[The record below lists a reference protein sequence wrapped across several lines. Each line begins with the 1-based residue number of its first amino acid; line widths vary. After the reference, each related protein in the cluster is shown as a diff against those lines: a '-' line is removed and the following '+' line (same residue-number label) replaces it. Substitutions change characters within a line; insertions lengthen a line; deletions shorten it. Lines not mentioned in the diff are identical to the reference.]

1 MKQKQTRNTPKLTFH
16 GAAGTVTGSRYLLTS
31 RNLRVLV
38 DCGLFQ
44 GQRDL
49 RSRNWLPFPEA
60 AENIDA
66 VFLTHAHLDHSGYL
80 PALVKQGFK
89 GPIHCTPATFDLCK
103 ILLLDAAK
111 LQEEE
116 AAFHNQ
122 HGTSRHE
129 PALPLFT
136 TEDAERALA
145 QFSPVRDGRVEL
157 GEISVE
163 FHSNGH
169 ILGSSC
175 LDVQVEGRH
184 ILFSGDLGRPHDLI
198 MRPPEPP
205 PYADYVVVESTY
217 GDRLHDQRDLKANLA
232 DCVNETIRRGGQ
244 ILIPAFAVG
253 RAQAVLYLLH
263 LLQQQRLISRIPIY
277 LDSPMAISATELM
290 IKYHELHRLTP
301 QQCRAMEGNVHYL
314 RSVEQSM
321 ALNQMD
327 APSIIVSASGMATG
341 GRVLYHLKRLLPD
354 ERNTIV
360 LAGYQAS
367 GTRGHRL
374 LRGEE
379 QIKIHG
385 HYYPV
390 RARIEN
396 FDFLSAH
403 ADRDELLR
411 WLRKLPVA
419 PKQCFV
425 THGEPTSAAAF
436 AETIRETLGWPAEVG
451 TMGASI
457 EL

>member
-1 MKQKQTRNTPKLTFH
+1 MKQKSTPTLTFH
-16 GAAGTVTGSRYLLTS
+16 GAAGTVTGSRYLLTTRS
-31 RNLRVLV
+31 LRVLV

-49 RSRNWLPFPEA
+49 RSRNWQPFPEP

-89 GPIHCTPATFDLCK
+89 GPIYCTPATFDLCK
-103 ILLLDAAK
+103 ILLMDAAK

-116 AAFHNQ
+116 AAFHNEHQ
-122 HGTSRHE
+122 TSRHE

-136 TEDAERALA
+136 SEDAERALA
-145 QFSPVRDGRVEL
+145 QFSPVRDNRAEM
-157 GEISVE
+157 GEVSVK

-175 LDVQVEGRH
+175 LDVQAEGRH
-184 ILFSGDLGRPHDLI
+184 VLFSGDLGRPHDLI
-198 MRPPEPP
+198 MHAPESP

-217 GDRLHDQRDLKANLA
+217 GDRLHDRRDLKAALA
-232 DCVNETIRRGGQ
+232 DCVNETLRRGGQ

-253 RAQAVLYLLH
+253 RAQAMIYLLH
-263 LLQQQRLISRIPIY
+263 LLQQERSIPRIPIY

-290 IKYHELHRLTP
+290 IKYHGLHRLTP
-301 QQCRAMEGNVHYL
+301 QQCRAMEDNVHYV
-314 RSVEQSM
+314 RTVEQSM

-327 APSIIVSASGMATG
+327 IPCVIVSASGMATG

-354 ERNTIV
+354 SRNTIL

-385 HYYPV
+385 HPYPV
-390 RARIEN
+390 NARIEN

-403 ADRDELLR
+403 ADRDELVR

-419 PKQCFV
+419 PKRCFV
-425 THGEPTSAAAF
+425 THGEPQAAAAF
-436 AETIRETLGWPAEVG
+436 ADLIQDSLGWPATVAQLG
-451 TMGASI
+451 STTG
-457 EL
+457 L